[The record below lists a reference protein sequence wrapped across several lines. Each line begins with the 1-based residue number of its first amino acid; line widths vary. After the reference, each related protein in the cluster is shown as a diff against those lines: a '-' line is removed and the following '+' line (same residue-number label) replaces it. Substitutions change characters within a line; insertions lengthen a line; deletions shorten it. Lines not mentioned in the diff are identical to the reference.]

1 MNKRRRSK
9 PMVTLVLVLLA
20 LLTLSD
26 VAGANGQQ
34 QAEPVASPHASG
46 DNNRGFS
53 NNFHYEYVSGST
65 LRPRDNSSG
74 WDYSGTGCVSRS
86 SGSELFNIN
95 LSLPEGSRIDYLRIY
110 YYDTSGSND
119 SRAWITTY
127 NASGGYSD
135 ITTVTSAGSGGYG
148 TRLSSYLGHV
158 VNNASNSYVLN
169 WSANQNGS
177 SMRLCGLRVAY
188 RTPTQDLF
196 MPLITKG

>member
-1 MNKRRRSK
+1 MNTRRRSK
-9 PMVTLVLVLLA
+9 PLVTLALALVA
-20 LLTLSD
+20 LLTL
-26 VAGANGQQ
+26 AGAAAASGPQQ
-34 QAEPVASPHASG
+34 TEQAAPPPASG
-46 DNNRGFS
+46 DSNRGFS
-53 NNFHYEYVSGST
+53 FNFHYEYVSGSA
-65 LRPRDNSSG
+65 LRPRDSSSG

-135 ITTVTSAGSGGYG
+135 ITTVTSTGSGGYG
-148 TRLSSYLGHV
+148 TRLSSYLGHIV
-158 VNNASNSYVLN
+158 DNASNSYVLN
-169 WSANQNGS
+169 WNANQNGS
-177 SMRLCGLRVAY
+177 GMRLCGLRVAY

-196 MPLITKG
+196 LPLIAKG